1 MARPDAD
8 ARVRDP
14 PGVTHSRIVRLAHGR
29 QLLIRPLRNGDV
41 ETVLDVFEQ
50 LGERSRRARF
60 NGAKPRLRD
69 DELAHLAAVD
79 STRHALVGYLPG
91 EPRPVA
97 LARIVR
103 DGPSAEIA
111 FEVADEHQGHGIGS
125 VLTAELLADARAAGV
140 REITALVAA
149 DNGAA
154 LALLRRILERLEIRF
169 EGPELAVRALLA

>member
-1 MARPDAD
+1 MLGGR
-8 ARVRDP
+8 RGDP
-14 PGVTHSRIVRLAHGR
+14 ACVTHTRIVNLAHGR

-41 ETVLDVFEQ
+41 ETVLDVFER

-69 DELAHLAAVD
+69 TELAHLAAVD
-79 STRHALVGYLPG
+79 ATRHALVGYLQG
-91 EPRPVA
+91 DPRPVA

-103 DGPSAEIA
+103 DGASAEIA
-111 FEVADEHQGHGIGS
+111 FEVVDEHQGRGIGS
-125 VLTAELLADARAAGV
+125 LLTAELLADARAAGV

-154 LALLRRILERLEIRF
+154 LALLRRILDRLEVRF
-169 EGPELAVRALLA
+169 EGPELAVRAALA